1 MGDYSYG
8 DEIWCCMAFCAQV
21 EGIGV
26 GGGCD
31 CISVR
36 KITVRQP
43 DHSGQPQW
51 EVSRCYSSL
60 LSELAGGSLPDD
72 SCPHSAHHQQSRDE
86 GRDVAVAASSIT

>member
-1 MGDYSYG
+1 VGDYSYG
-8 DEIWCCMAFCAQV
+8 DEIWCYMAFCAQV
-21 EGIGV
+21 ERIGI

-31 CISVR
+31 CILVR

-60 LSELAGGSLPDD
+60 LSELAGGSLPDN
-72 SCPHSAHHQQSRDE
+72 SCPLHLQSPTRQ
-86 GRDVAVAASSIT
+86 GQHKAVWRGL